1 MHDALAVYNHNNN
14 YHDIVYPDRQPH
26 ACMGKFKADSVL
38 IHSADHI
45 SCCIESDVINS
56 VIIIIL
62 LLSVDFSCDY
72 KTLSTVSILSHIAI
86 QH

>member
-1 MHDALAVYNHNNN
+1 
-14 YHDIVYPDRQPH
+14 
-26 ACMGKFKADSVL
+26 MGKFKADSVL

-56 VIIIIL
+56 VIIIL

-72 KTLSTVSILSHIAI
+72 KTLTASILSRIAI